1 MQDTPGHKVLTE
13 NHLPGGLLTH
23 CGSETSYQ
31 DYKENRMQAKV
42 HKPRIIG
49 LLLALAAATSVM
61 SHPASVLSLSEVRAL
76 MDGKEAVYIYDA
88 NDRESY
94 LKGHIPGARWVQ
106 YNAVTA
112 EELPLAKNAKLIF
125 YCYNLQCGASEQAAA
140 HAMAL
145 GFRNVWRMPEG
156 IQGWRAAK
164 MPIVAGAS
172 AQ

>member
-1 MQDTPGHKVLTE
+1 
-13 NHLPGGLLTH
+13 
-23 CGSETSYQ
+23 
-31 DYKENRMQAKV
+31 MQAKV
-42 HKPRIIG
+42 RNPRIIG
-49 LLLALAAATSVM
+49 LLLALAAATTVNA
-61 SHPASVLSLSEVRAL
+61 HPASVLSLSAVRAL
-76 MDGKEAVYIYDA
+76 MEVKETVYIYDA

-112 EELPLAKNAKLIF
+112 AELPPAKDAKLIF
-125 YCYNLQCGASEQAAA
+125 YCYNPQCGASDQAAT
-140 HAMAL
+140 HAISL
-145 GFRNVWRMPEG
+145 GFCNVWRMPEG

>member
-1 MQDTPGHKVLTE
+1 
-13 NHLPGGLLTH
+13 
-23 CGSETSYQ
+23 
-31 DYKENRMQAKV
+31 MQAKV
-42 HKPRIIG
+42 RNPRIIG
-49 LLLALAAATSVM
+49 LLLALAAATTLNA
-61 SHPASVLSLSEVRAL
+61 HPVSVLSLSEVRAL
-76 MDGKEAVYIYDA
+76 MDGNEAVYIYDA

-106 YNAVTA
+106 YNGISAA
-112 EELPLAKNAKLIF
+112 ELPPTRDAKLIF
-125 YCYNLQCGASEQAAA
+125 YCYNPQCGASDQAAE

-156 IQGWRAAK
+156 IQGWREAK

>member
-1 MQDTPGHKVLTE
+1 
-13 NHLPGGLLTH
+13 
-23 CGSETSYQ
+23 
-31 DYKENRMQAKV
+31 MQAKIRN
-42 HKPRIIG
+42 PRITG
-49 LLLALAAATSVM
+49 LLLALAAATTVNA
-61 SHPASVLSLSEVRAL
+61 HPASVLSLSEVSAF
-76 MDGKEAVYIYDA
+76 MDRKETVYIYDV

-112 EELPLAKNAKLIF
+112 AELPPAKDAKLIF
-125 YCYNLQCGASEQAAA
+125 YCYNPQCGASEQAAA

-164 MPIVAGAS
+164 MPVVAGAR

>member
-1 MQDTPGHKVLTE
+1 M
-13 NHLPGGLLTH
+13 HL
-23 CGSETSYQ
+23 
-31 DYKENRMQAKV
+31 KENRMQTKV
-42 HKPRIIG
+42 RNPRVIG
-49 LLLALAAATSVM
+49 LLLALAAAAAVNA
-61 SHPASVLSLSEVRAL
+61 HPASVLSLSEVRAF
-76 MDGKEAVYIYDA
+76 MDGKESVYIYDA

-94 LKGHIPGARWVQ
+94 LKGHIPGAKWVQ

-112 EELPLAKNAKLIF
+112 AELPPAKDARLIF
-125 YCYNLQCGASEQAAA
+125 YCYNSQCGASEQAAA
-140 HAMAL
+140 RAMAL

>member
-1 MQDTPGHKVLTE
+1 MQTKIR
-13 NHLPGGLLTH
+13 N
-23 CGSETSYQ
+23 
-31 DYKENRMQAKV
+31 
-42 HKPRIIG
+42 PRIVR
-49 LLLALAAATSVM
+49 LLLALAAATTVSA
-61 SHPASVLSLSEVRAL
+61 HPASVLSLNEVRAL
-76 MDGKEAVYIYDA
+76 MDRKEALYIYDA

-106 YNAVTA
+106 YNGVTA
-112 EELPLAKNAKLIF
+112 AELPPARDSKLIF
-125 YCYNLQCGASEQAAA
+125 YCYNPQCGASDQAAA
-140 HAMAL
+140 QAISL

>member
-1 MQDTPGHKVLTE
+1 MQTKIR
-13 NHLPGGLLTH
+13 N
-23 CGSETSYQ
+23 
-31 DYKENRMQAKV
+31 
-42 HKPRIIG
+42 PRIVR
-49 LLLALAAATSVM
+49 LLLALAAATTVSA
-61 SHPASVLSLSEVRAL
+61 HPASVLSLNEVRAL
-76 MDGKEAVYIYDA
+76 MDRKEALYIYDA

-112 EELPLAKNAKLIF
+112 VELPPAKDAKLIF
-125 YCYNLQCGASEQAAA
+125 YCYNPQCGASDQAAA
-140 HAMAL
+140 QAISL